1 MAEKKKEPKTT
12 NPTVKG
18 KKEPVKATEKAETKD
33 NGKAYHLSKR
43 TDGKWQVKYAGGQ
56 VAIKLFNTKED
67 ALEYTKNM
75 AKNQGRAILVHAS
88 KGPNKGKLRKK

>member
-1 MAEKKKEPKTT
+1 MPIKKKVTAGTT
-12 NPTVKG
+12 A
-18 KKEPVKATEKAETKD
+18 KKETAKPAEKAEPKE
-33 NGKAYHLSKR
+33 GKTYHLSKR

-56 VAIKLFNTKED
+56 VAIKLFNTKEE